1 MSLRL
6 KSYFSGTVE
15 AAMALA
21 RKEMGDQAMLVHSRP
36 AQPEVRHLGAYE
48 VVFGIYPSASEEAS
62 EPSSEQSERRL
73 APRRESEPQP
83 EVAASMIESV
93 PESGVET
100 AGQPDSLAHQVSVLR
115 QEMERMVQA
124 LTRQNSLGLPHAL
137 ELPRVPEPAVA
148 LEATAGEKG
157 GTHVGSPPQR
167 TGEDARYQLLVEQEL
182 NPALAREVASGKPL
196 EGAFEVNATLGR
208 EGAGRVIVALV
219 GPPGS
224 GKTTTLAKLAARY
237 GLRARKRVHLLSIDV
252 LRIGAADQL
261 RTLASLLGI
270 GFGFAETPGE
280 LDRMIEEQYKKDLIL
295 IDTPGLGRA
304 DMEDARELAHML
316 GSDPD
321 IDTHLV
327 LPASMRREDLVRQ
340 AHQFRAFHP
349 RKLIF
354 TRMDEASR
362 YGALLSLS
370 AQTGLAVSFL
380 TQGQRIPDDL
390 ETATKEHLLTL
401 VGCPWVPCDAQPE
414 LGLGAAA

>member
-15 AAMALA
+15 AAMTLA

-48 VVFGIYPSASEEAS
+48 VVFGIYPSAPEEAS

-73 APRRESEPQP
+73 APRRESEPRP
-83 EVAASMIESV
+83 EAV
-93 PESGVET
+93 PESAVDA
-100 AGQPDSLAHQVSVLR
+100 AGQPDSLAQQVAVLR

-124 LTRQNSLGLPHAL
+124 LALQNSLGLPQAL
-137 ELPRVPEPAVA
+137 ELPRVLAPVVA
-148 LEATAGEKG
+148 LEAAAGGEG
-157 GTHVGSPPQR
+157 ATHEFPPQR
-167 TGEDARYQLLVEQEL
+167 TGEDTTYQLLVEQEL
-182 NPALAREVASGKPL
+182 NPALAREVSSGKPL
-196 EGAFEVNATLGR
+196 EGMFEVNATLGR
-208 EGAGRVIVALV
+208 EGAGRVIVALI
-219 GPPGS
+219 GPPGC

-237 GLRARKRVHLLSIDV
+237 GLQARKRVHLLSIDV
-252 LRIGAADQL
+252 LRIGASDQL

-270 GFGFAETPGE
+270 GFGFAETAGE
-280 LDRMIEEQYKKDLIL
+280 LERMIEQHYKKDLIL

-304 DMEDARELAHML
+304 DVEDALELAQML

-327 LPASMRREDLVRQ
+327 LPASMRRDDLVRQ

-354 TRMDEASR
+354 TRLDEASR

-370 AQTGLAVSFL
+370 AETGLAVSFL

-390 ETATKEHLLTL
+390 EAATKEHLLTL
-401 VGCPWVPCDAQPE
+401 AGCPWVPCDAQPE